1 MIYIVILIFCIL
13 VPNYF
18 FINFT
23 TTLLFVDNKAT
34 IKVIAKKLG
43 VSIST
48 VSRALHDHP
57 SIGLRTK
64 MRVKEMAKEL
74 NYEPNL
80 AAIQFKLGKSFTL
93 GAIVPELTENFFS
106 RAISGIEDVAL
117 QNNYNVLFGQSHD
130 DLSKEKEIL
139 AAFKNN
145 RIDGLL
151 VSLSKATKTIDHF
164 LELKKYNIPVVFF
177 DRVPKADDIYSV
189 SCDLYNSSIKIVDY
203 LWERGHRHIALL
215 KGPQALTATNER
227 MRGFMEGLSRKR
239 MKTDPS
245 LFSSSNLTAES
256 SWNAMKDILSQK
268 NRPTA
273 VIAFNDYVALDAMQY
288 VKRFTDLRI
297 NKDICFVSYS
307 NLPMR
312 VYLETPPLVSIEQF
326 PYEQGKKATEMIMDL
341 INKKEIE
348 KKQIVLDG
356 ELIELEEFQS
366 TLLT

>member
-1 MIYIVILIFCIL
+1 M
-13 VPNYF
+13 
-18 FINFT
+18 
-23 TTLLFVDNKAT
+23 DKQAT
-34 IKVIAKKLG
+34 IKEIAKKLN

-64 MRVKEMAKEL
+64 TRVKDVAKEM

-80 AAIQFKLGKSFTL
+80 AAIQFKMGKSFTL
-93 GAIVPELTENFFS
+93 GVIIPELTENFFS

-117 QNNYNVLFGQSHD
+117 GNNYSVLFGQSHD
-130 DLSKEKEIL
+130 DLVKEKQIL
-139 AAFKNN
+139 STFRNN

-151 VSLSKATKTIDHF
+151 VSLSKVTKNIDHF
-164 LELKKYNIPVVFF
+164 LELRKYNIPVVFF
-177 DRVPKADDIYSV
+177 DRVPKEKDVYSV
-189 SCDLYNSSIKIVDY
+189 SCDLFKSSIKIVDF
-203 LWERGHRHIALL
+203 LWEKGHRHIALL
-215 KGPQALTATNER
+215 KGPQTLTATNER

-245 LFSSSNLTAES
+245 LFSSSDLTQEG
-256 SWNAMKDILSQK
+256 SWSAMKDILSQK

-288 VKRFTDLRI
+288 VKRFTNLKI

-326 PYEQGKKATEMIMDL
+326 PYEQGKKATEMVMDL
-341 INKKEIE
+341 INRKEVE
-348 KKQIVLDG
+348 QKQVVLDG
-356 ELIELEEFQS
+356 ELIELCGV
-366 TLLT
+366 

>member
-1 MIYIVILIFCIL
+1 M
-13 VPNYF
+13 
-18 FINFT
+18 
-23 TTLLFVDNKAT
+23 DKQAT
-34 IKVIAKKLG
+34 IKEIAKKLN

-64 MRVKEMAKEL
+64 MRVKDMAKEL

-93 GAIVPELTENFFS
+93 GVIVPELTESFFS
-106 RAISGIEDVAL
+106 SAVTGIEDAAL
-117 QNNYNVLFGQSHD
+117 ANNYNVLFGQSHD
-130 DLSKEKEIL
+130 DVLKEKKIL
-139 AAFKNN
+139 NTFRNN

-151 VSLSKATKTIDHF
+151 VSLSKSTKVIDHF
-164 LELKKYNIPVVFF
+164 LELTKNKIPVVFF
-177 DRVPKADDIYSV
+177 DRVPKEENVYSV
-189 SCDLYNSSIKIVDY
+189 SCDLYNSSIKIVNY
-203 LWERGHRHIALL
+203 LWDRGHRHIALL

-227 MRGFMEGLSRKR
+227 MRGFMEGLNRKK

-245 LFSSSNLTAES
+245 LFSSSDLTKES

-288 VKRFTDLRI
+288 VKRFTNLKI

-312 VYLETPPLVSIEQF
+312 VYLDTPPLVSIEQF
-326 PYEQGKKATEMIMDL
+326 PYEQGRRATEMVIDL
-341 INKKEIE
+341 INKKEIAQT
-348 KKQIVLDG
+348 KVVIDG
-356 ELIELEEFQS
+356 ELIELEEIPQ
-366 TLLT
+366 THMV